1 MEKEVWREELR
12 LSFPSAHRVS
22 RNRYIRLRHF
32 HSIRNAIT
40 GFDSLICEG
49 TKMTKCNR
57 KKQLLGKSIRNV
69 RMRRNMTQRELA
81 NAIEGIG
88 ESALRSY
95 ELGERSPKQDALER
109 IAKALDV
116 APACF
121 DTYGIERYD
130 ELVHALFL
138 LEDRFGIEPCADG
151 SIRFTDEAIQSCVCT
166 WRDWKEFLEEGK
178 ITREEY
184 EDRKDG
190 LVG

>member
-1 MEKEVWREELR
+1 MSEPK
-12 LSFPSAHRVS
+12 
-22 RNRYIRLRHF
+22 
-32 HSIRNAIT
+32 HSNV
-40 GFDSLICEG
+40 
-49 TKMTKCNR
+49 
-57 KKQLLGKSIRNV
+57 LLGKSIREI
-69 RMRRNMTQRELA
+69 RLRRGLTQREVSE
-81 NAIEGIG
+81 AIGGIS

-95 ELGERSPKQDALER
+95 ELGERRPKHNTLER
-109 IAKALDV
+109 IAETLDV

-166 WRDWKEFLEEGK
+166 WRDWKEFLEKGK

-184 EDRKDG
+184 ENRKDSF
-190 LVG
+190 LR

>member
-1 MEKEVWREELR
+1 
-12 LSFPSAHRVS
+12 
-22 RNRYIRLRHF
+22 
-32 HSIRNAIT
+32 
-40 GFDSLICEG
+40 
-49 TKMTKCNR
+49 
-57 KKQLLGKSIRNV
+57 
-69 RMRRNMTQRELA
+69 MRRNMTQRELA

-109 IAKALDV
+109 IAKAL
-116 APACF
+116 
-121 DTYGIERYD
+121 
-130 ELVHALFL
+130 FL
-138 LEDRFGIEPCADG
+138 LEDSFGIEPCADG

>member
-1 MEKEVWREELR
+1 M
-12 LSFPSAHRVS
+12 A
-22 RNRYIRLRHF
+22 
-32 HSIRNAIT
+32 
-40 GFDSLICEG
+40 
-49 TKMTKCNR
+49 KCNR
-57 KKQLLGKSIRNV
+57 KQRLLGKSIRRI

-81 NAIEGIG
+81 NAAGLG

-95 ELGERSPKQDALER
+95 ELGERSPKQNTLER
-109 IAKALDV
+109 IAETLDV

-166 WRDWKEFLEEGK
+166 WRDWKEFLEKGK
-178 ITREEY
+178 SQERNMKTRKTVSL
-184 EDRKDG
+184 DRGRTEWENEKR
-190 LVG
+190 LFALKPENSSIAWRMQPTLSVYRAVSYLAR

>member
-1 MEKEVWREELR
+1 
-12 LSFPSAHRVS
+12 
-22 RNRYIRLRHF
+22 
-32 HSIRNAIT
+32 
-40 GFDSLICEG
+40 
-49 TKMTKCNR
+49 MTKCNR

-184 EDRKDG
+184 EDRKSET
-190 LVG
+190 VGKRYSFRHGCSVHENRFMKARRQLAMPSRLG

>member
-1 MEKEVWREELR
+1 MSEPK
-12 LSFPSAHRVS
+12 
-22 RNRYIRLRHF
+22 
-32 HSIRNAIT
+32 HSNV
-40 GFDSLICEG
+40 
-49 TKMTKCNR
+49 
-57 KKQLLGKSIRNV
+57 LLGKSIREI
-69 RMRRNMTQRELA
+69 RLRRGLTQREVSE
-81 NAIEGIG
+81 AIGGIS

-95 ELGERSPKQDALER
+95 ELGERRPKQNTLER
-109 IAKALDV
+109 IAETLDV

-166 WRDWKEFLEEGK
+166 WRDWKEFLEKGK

-184 EDRKDG
+184 ENQKDSF
-190 LVG
+190 LR

>member
-1 MEKEVWREELR
+1 MIGVTRMSEPK
-12 LSFPSAHRVS
+12 
-22 RNRYIRLRHF
+22 
-32 HSIRNAIT
+32 HSNV
-40 GFDSLICEG
+40 
-49 TKMTKCNR
+49 
-57 KKQLLGKSIRNV
+57 LLGKSIREI
-69 RMRRNMTQRELA
+69 RLRRGLTQREVSE
-81 NAIEGIG
+81 AIGGIS

-95 ELGERSPKQDALER
+95 ELGERRPEQNTLER
-109 IAKALDV
+109 IAETLDV

-166 WRDWKEFLEEGK
+166 WRDWKEFLEKGK

-184 EDRKDG
+184 ENRKDSF
-190 LVG
+190 LR

>member
-1 MEKEVWREELR
+1 MIGVTRMSEPK
-12 LSFPSAHRVS
+12 
-22 RNRYIRLRHF
+22 
-32 HSIRNAIT
+32 HSNV
-40 GFDSLICEG
+40 
-49 TKMTKCNR
+49 
-57 KKQLLGKSIRNV
+57 LLGKSIREI
-69 RMRRNMTQRELA
+69 RLRRGLTQREVSE
-81 NAIEGIG
+81 AIGGIS

-95 ELGERSPKQDALER
+95 ELGERRPKQNTLER
-109 IAKALDV
+109 IAETLDV

-166 WRDWKEFLEEGK
+166 WREWKEFLEKGK

-184 EDRKDG
+184 ENRKDSF
-190 LVG
+190 LR

>member
-1 MEKEVWREELR
+1 MSEPK
-12 LSFPSAHRVS
+12 
-22 RNRYIRLRHF
+22 
-32 HSIRNAIT
+32 HSNV
-40 GFDSLICEG
+40 
-49 TKMTKCNR
+49 
-57 KKQLLGKSIRNV
+57 LLGKSIREI
-69 RMRRNMTQRELA
+69 RLRRGLTQREVSE
-81 NAIEGIG
+81 AIGGIS

-95 ELGERSPKQDALER
+95 ELGERRPKQNTLER
-109 IAKALDV
+109 IAETLDV

-166 WRDWKEFLEEGK
+166 WWSWKEFLEKGK

-184 EDRKDG
+184 ENRKDSF
-190 LVG
+190 LR

>member
-1 MEKEVWREELR
+1 MSEPK
-12 LSFPSAHRVS
+12 
-22 RNRYIRLRHF
+22 
-32 HSIRNAIT
+32 HSNV
-40 GFDSLICEG
+40 
-49 TKMTKCNR
+49 
-57 KKQLLGKSIRNV
+57 LLGKSIREI
-69 RMRRNMTQRELA
+69 RLRRGLTQREVSE
-81 NAIEGIG
+81 AIGGIS

-95 ELGERSPKQDALER
+95 ELGERRPKQNTLER
-109 IAKALDV
+109 IAETLDV

-166 WRDWKEFLEEGK
+166 WRDWKEFLEKGK

-184 EDRKDG
+184 ENRKESF
-190 LVG
+190 LR

>member
-1 MEKEVWREELR
+1 
-12 LSFPSAHRVS
+12 
-22 RNRYIRLRHF
+22 
-32 HSIRNAIT
+32 
-40 GFDSLICEG
+40 
-49 TKMTKCNR
+49 MTKCNR

-151 SIRFTDEAIQSCVCT
+151 SIRFTDETIQSCVCT
-166 WRDWKEFLEEGK
+166 WWSWKEFLKEGK

-184 EDRKDG
+184 ENRKDSF
-190 LVG
+190 LR

>member
-1 MEKEVWREELR
+1 
-12 LSFPSAHRVS
+12 
-22 RNRYIRLRHF
+22 
-32 HSIRNAIT
+32 
-40 GFDSLICEG
+40 
-49 TKMTKCNR
+49 MTKCNR

-151 SIRFTDEAIQSCVCT
+151 SIRFTDEAIQSRVCT

>member
-1 MEKEVWREELR
+1 MSEPK
-12 LSFPSAHRVS
+12 
-22 RNRYIRLRHF
+22 
-32 HSIRNAIT
+32 HSNV
-40 GFDSLICEG
+40 
-49 TKMTKCNR
+49 
-57 KKQLLGKSIRNV
+57 LLGKSIREI
-69 RMRRNMTQRELA
+69 RLRRGLTQREVSE
-81 NAIEGIG
+81 AIGGIS

-95 ELGERSPKQDALER
+95 ELGERRPKQNTLER
-109 IAKALDV
+109 IAETLDV
-116 APACF
+116 APACL

-166 WRDWKEFLEEGK
+166 WRDWKEFLEKGK

-184 EDRKDG
+184 EDKKDG

>member
-1 MEKEVWREELR
+1 
-12 LSFPSAHRVS
+12 
-22 RNRYIRLRHF
+22 
-32 HSIRNAIT
+32 
-40 GFDSLICEG
+40 
-49 TKMTKCNR
+49 MTKCNR

-69 RMRRNMTQRELA
+69 RMRRNMTQRALA
-81 NAIEGIG
+81 KATDGVS

-121 DTYGIERYD
+121 DTYGIEHYH
-130 ELVHALFL
+130 ELMHALFH

-151 SIRFTDEAIQSCVCT
+151 NIRLTDETIQSCVCT
-166 WRDWKEFLEEGK
+166 WWSLKEFLKEGK

-184 EDRKDG
+184 ENRKDSF
-190 LVG
+190 LR

>member
-1 MEKEVWREELR
+1 MIGVTRMSEPK
-12 LSFPSAHRVS
+12 
-22 RNRYIRLRHF
+22 
-32 HSIRNAIT
+32 HSNV
-40 GFDSLICEG
+40 
-49 TKMTKCNR
+49 
-57 KKQLLGKSIRNV
+57 LLGKSIREI
-69 RMRRNMTQRELA
+69 RLRRGLTQREVSE
-81 NAIEGIG
+81 AIGGIS

-95 ELGERSPKQDALER
+95 ELGEQRPKQNTLER
-109 IAKALDV
+109 IAETLDV

-166 WRDWKEFLEEGK
+166 WRDWKEFLEKGK

-184 EDRKDG
+184 ENRKDSF
-190 LVG
+190 LR